1 MDMIAAPV
9 RHRFSV
15 NDLLLMEDSGIF
27 TPDQR
32 VELIDGEIID
42 MLPIN
47 QPHAACVRKLIRFF
61 QQHLPLDQYILDAQ
75 NPLQLTKHTLPQP
88 DQI

>member
-1 MDMIAAPV
+1 
-9 RHRFSV
+9 
-15 NDLLLMEDSGIF
+15 MEDSGIF